1 MVLEIALKSLNGRPF
16 DETSESLKT
25 TSVLER
31 LWQSLGEDVE
41 NVLDIRAEVIK

>member
-1 MVLEIALKSLNGRPF
+1 MVLEIALISLNGRPF
-16 DETSESLKT
+16 AETSESLKT

-31 LWQSLGEDVE
+31 LWLSLGEDVE